1 MLSSSSVPAEAAVHL
16 AFTLPEFAKVPAG
29 EPSFLLQVE
38 VLSGAIDGVYL
49 APEATLPS
57 TKRRVLQQQRFSVCQ
72 NPHCDRNAPQA
83 WNRYARLMLCYSC
96 VSMFIALLSVKTRPF
111 HVLTHRFTYSAG
123 GICLSCME
131 PSSDW
136 QSAAPARDM
145 SCQSNEST
153 SFART
158 RAHGQMAAASSGYTA
173 SDALSS
179 AKKDSVTQA
188 GAWFTIRGLFTP
200 DAASVSADKAATGA
214 AATAAALAALPRS
227 LSCST
232 VECPTPG
239 APADE
244 GAAQQC
250 VTVRGH
256 AFVETGVKPGAW
268 ANLGRPARVRVRVVT
283 ARLPRPS
290 ARKAGN
296 GGRVEGH
303 ADEAADTP
311 ESITSVHDEVV
322 KSWAHINAAAAAASA
337 ASGRSAAAAVEEP
350 DDGADTDTATKKS
363 AAGDDAV

>member
-1 MLSSSSVPAEAAVHL
+1 MGNLIAPVASKPLQINGPWVEVTVPAEAAVHL

-83 WNRYARLMLCYSC
+83 WN
-96 VSMFIALLSVKTRPF
+96 
-111 HVLTHRFTYSAG
+111 SAG